1 MSSTCIPLGIF
12 LITEIKPGNNR
23 ITYTCVSAL
32 YIEKIS
38 AVRFIEG
45 NYALME
51 YSKGWD
57 EYKVW
62 VIFLNP
68 IRVLVK
74 TVTLGFSHYLSSL

>member
-1 MSSTCIPLGIF
+1 M
-12 LITEIKPGNNR
+12 
-23 ITYTCVSAL
+23 
-32 YIEKIS
+32 S

-45 NYALME
+45 NYALKE

-68 IRVLVK
+68 IRVLAK
-74 TVTLGFSHYLSSL
+74 IVTLGLVTI

>member
-1 MSSTCIPLGIF
+1 M
-12 LITEIKPGNNR
+12 
-23 ITYTCVSAL
+23 
-32 YIEKIS
+32 S

-68 IRVLVK
+68 IRVLAK
-74 TVTLGFSHYLSSL
+74 IVTLGLVTIEQSVIILRP